1 MSELENVKK
10 SKESNFS
17 IIWLLPI
24 IALAITF
31 WLGFQAYQN
40 KGTTI
45 TVEFDNGS
53 GIQANKTNVMYK
65 GISVGKVTD
74 LTFDKK
80 TRNVIAII
88 EIEKDAVPYL
98 GKQSMFW
105 LVSPKVSLAG
115 VTGLET
121 IVSGVYISV
130 EPIDGPTGRQFTALK
145 EAPSLLD
152 NAPGLHLTLK
162 ADKLGSLD
170 KGSPIYYKQLQVG
183 EVINYQL
190 AKDKKNI
197 NINILINKPYENLV
211 NNHTRFWNA
220 SGLTI
225 TGGFSGFKVHAD
237 SLVSLVSGGIAF
249 DTPEHQVSDKNN
261 TLPPDNPFKLYSDYV
276 AAQSGIKVELK
287 LTELAGLTE
296 GKTLVMNQGVQVG
309 ILRKIKIDKDY
320 TGAIAELS
328 MDPRTEDLLTTDTE
342 FWVVKPSISLTGI
355 SGLETLL
362 RGNFIEVRFSKKG
375 EPSRDFTIRH
385 KAPPLNID
393 APGLHLILKT
403 QQLGSLDV
411 GSPILFKQLKVGSV
425 QSYQLSRNKQKVIL
439 GIHIEPEYANLV
451 NESTRFWNVS
461 GITIKG
467 GLSGI
472 EVKSDSIMTLLAGG
486 IAFDTPDT
494 KAKAI
499 TSVKAFVLYPNEDK
513 AKTEGVS
520 ITLKLDNSDGITEG
534 TSINVRGLEI
544 GTIEEVYLTKDLSG
558 VIAKAKITTGKDII
572 LRNNSIFWVVK
583 PELGLLKTANL
594 GTLITGTYLEVLP
607 GTTNAPKQ
615 STFNVRQ
622 SPPVA
627 AEQKGEAGLHIVLT
641 APRKGSLNIGVP
653 VTYREITV
661 GKVTNFKLSPQ
672 ADMVFIDLL
681 IEPKY
686 APLVRDNSQF
696 WLSSGIGI
704 EAGIFKGVK
713 VRAESLET
721 IMAGG
726 ISFATPENIGK
737 QATKGKFFILHSEAK
752 EYWLKWSP
760 RIPLKN

>member
-1 MSELENVKK
+1 MSELQTVKK

-24 IALAITF
+24 IALAITL

-40 KGTTI
+40 QGTII
-45 TVEFDNGS
+45 TVEFNNGS
-53 GIQANKTNVMYK
+53 GIQANKTSVMYK
-65 GISVGKVTD
+65 GISIGKVTD
-74 LTFDKK
+74 LTIDKK
-80 TRNVIAII
+80 TRNVIATL
-88 EIEKDAVPYL
+88 EIEKEAIPYL

-115 VTGLET
+115 ITGLET

-130 EPIDGPTGRQFTALK
+130 EPINGPSGRTFKALK

-183 EVINYQL
+183 EVNNYQL
-190 AKDKKNI
+190 AKDNKTV

-220 SGLTI
+220 SGITI

-237 SLVSLVSGGIAF
+237 SLVSLISGGIAF
-249 DTPEHQVSDKNN
+249 DSPEHQKIEN
-261 TLPPDNPFKLYSDYV
+261 TELDINKEFKLYSDYA
-276 AAQSGIKVELK
+276 AAQAGIKVELK

-309 ILRKIKIDKDY
+309 TLQKIKINKDY
-320 TGAIAELS
+320 AGATAILN
-328 MDPRTEDLLTTDTE
+328 MDPRTEDLLTSGTE
-342 FWVVKPSISLTGI
+342 FWVVRPSISLTGI
-355 SGLETLL
+355 SGVETLL
-362 RGNFIEVRFSKKG
+362 RGNYIEVRFSKKG
-375 EPSRDFTIRH
+375 EPKREFTIRH

-411 GSPILFKQLKVGSV
+411 GSPILFRQLKVGSV
-425 QSYQLSRNKQKVIL
+425 QSYQLSKDKQHVIL

-461 GITIKG
+461 GITVKG
-467 GLSGI
+467 GLSGVEI
-472 EVKSDSIMTLLAGG
+472 KSDSLMTLLAGG
-486 IAFDTPDT
+486 IAFDTPNT
-494 KAKAI
+494 KAKPI
-499 TSVKAFVLYPNEDK
+499 EGIRAFVLYSSENK
-513 AKTEGVS
+513 AKMQGAT
-520 ITLKLDNSDGITEG
+520 ITLKLNNSEGITEG
-534 TSINVRGLEI
+534 TPINVRGLEV
-544 GTIEEVYLTKDLSG
+544 GVVEQVYLTKDLSG
-558 VIAKAKITTGKDII
+558 VIAKAKITYGQDII
-572 LRNNSIFWVVK
+572 LRKDSVFWVAK

-607 GTTNAPKQ
+607 GSTKAVKQ
-615 STFNVRQ
+615 STFNVN
-622 SPPVA
+622 
-627 AEQKGEAGLHIVLT
+627 AEQPAVTEQTKGLHITLT
-641 APRKGSLNIGVP
+641 APRKGSLSIGVP
-653 VTYREITV
+653 ITYREITV
-661 GKVTNFKLSPQ
+661 GKVTDFKLSPQ
-672 ADMVFIDLL
+672 ADKVFIDIL

-713 VRAESLET
+713 VRTESLET
-721 IMAGG
+721 IMVGG
-726 ISFATPENIGK
+726 IAFATPDNIGK
-737 QATKGKFFILHSEAK
+737 PASQGKFFILHEEAK
-752 EYWLKWSP
+752 DQWLKWAP
-760 RIPLKN
+760 KIPLKN